1 MVKLVGI
8 TVISKFLERSHG
20 YDSVCGERFII
31 LALFCLLHEGFKSL
45 PWKSSLFPETFLL
58 CLASTISPQTVGPWE
73 LYGEVTVSV
82 VQRTKALSPIH
93 FSQRRIGTLANL
105 SFNFNSICIF
115 CTFCPYSL
123 LVPNNMQFKIL
134 CRNLC
139 GSLWISL
146 NLLHYCLETKHFAFF
161 SSLFILPLF
170 SYYND
175 SCI

>member
-1 MVKLVGI
+1 MDMTLFVVNNSSFLPFFVCCTKASNLFHESLHCSLKLFFFVLLPPSHPKQWVLESF
-8 TVISKFLERSHG
+8 TERSRWAWCREPRPCHPFTSLKG
-20 YDSVCGERFII
+20 VLAPWQIYHLI
-31 LALFCLLHEGFKSL
+31 LTQFVF
-45 PWKSSLFPETFLL
+45 
-58 CLASTISPQTVGPWE
+58 
-73 LYGEVTVSV
+73 
-82 VQRTKALSPIH
+82 
-93 FSQRRIGTLANL
+93 
-105 SFNFNSICIF
+105 F

-161 SSLFILPLF
+161 LSLFILPLF